1 MGDLGILPDSN
12 FDKMSSRSTRAD
24 TRSRTKDGST
34 PDGVG
39 KRSSRSG
46 GKVRNWEKRWVKIA
60 DTSMESYKWVPLD
73 RKNKGTASAAASA
86 SGTSQLKQ
94 QLAAASGN
102 TGASAVTSK
111 ACTGNVTPVNE
122 AADPPAMSTPI
133 NSQVNVLNPASSNG
147 ISSSQPPNP

>member
-1 MGDLGILPDSN
+1 MSILFFRLIILQFDLASFLMAQCQI
-12 FDKMSSRSTRAD
+12 SSLDCLEFKRAVNLNL
-24 TRSRTKDGST
+24 
-34 PDGVG
+34 DGVG

-60 DTSMESYKWVPLD
+60 DTSMEIYKWVPLD

-94 QLAAASGN
+94 QLAAAAAAAAASGN

-111 ACTGNVTPVNE
+111 ASTG
-122 AADPPAMSTPI
+122 
-133 NSQVNVLNPASSNG
+133 
-147 ISSSQPPNP
+147 